1 MKPKLAVIGG
11 NYFQLPLVK
20 KAQEMGLE
28 VHCFAWEEGAV
39 CKDVADFFYPI
50 SIVEK
55 EQILGICSSLGIDGV
70 TSIASDLAVLTVN
83 YVAEQM
89 GLVSNKDKYS
99 LIQTN
104 KYLMRQCFEDLD
116 VPSPRFCLVKSI
128 GDVLS
133 FEGWQWPLI
142 VKPTDRSGSR
152 AVVKVDNYD
161 QLKIAIKEAIEV
173 SFAKEAIV
181 EEYVAGQEVSVEAIS
196 WEGRHYILQI
206 TDKVTN
212 EHFVEIAH
220 HQPSLLSNE
229 IQDRIRGVVLKAL
242 DALHVEYGA
251 SHSEL
256 KITDDGSVK
265 VMEVGA
271 RMGGGFIGS
280 HLVPLSTGYDYVR
293 GVIEIALG
301 HFNKPVIDKNL
312 CSGVFFLIQETSYLM
327 PIIQESN
334 KYPEIVFAKQT
345 EETIRPGVSES
356 NRTGYVIYQSDHRIN
371 SFKHD

>member
-1 MKPKLAVIGG
+1 MNCKLAVIGG
-11 NYFQLPLVK
+11 NYFQLPLVQ

-39 CKDVADFFYPI
+39 CKDVADYFYPI

-55 EQILGICSSLGIDGV
+55 DRILEICRGIGINGI

-89 GLVSNKDKYS
+89 GLIGNKDKYS
-99 LIQTN
+99 LLQTN
-104 KYLMRQCFEDLD
+104 KYLMRQCFDEAD
-116 VPSPRFCLVKSI
+116 VPSPRYRLVKSFEEN
-128 GDVLS
+128 LS
-133 FEGWQWPLI
+133 FEDWQWPLI

-152 AVVKVDNYD
+152 AVVKVENYD
-161 QLKIAIKEAIEV
+161 QLNIAVKEAIDV

-181 EEYVAGQEVSVEAIS
+181 EEFVAGQEVSVEAIS
-196 WEGRHYILQI
+196 WEGQHCILQI

-220 HQPSLLSNE
+220 HQPSLLPIE
-229 IQDRIRGVVLKAL
+229 IQDRIRAVVLKGL

-256 KITDDGSVK
+256 KITDDGDVK
-265 VMEVGA
+265 VMEIGA

-301 HFNKPVIDKNL
+301 HFNKPDINKNL
-312 CSGVFFLIQETSYLM
+312 CSGVFFLIQETSYLLDV
-327 PIIQESN
+327 IRESN
-334 KYPEIVFAKQT
+334 KYPEIVFAKRT

-356 NRTGYVIYQSDHRIN
+356 NRTGYVIYQCDHRIN

>member
-1 MKPKLAVIGG
+1 MKQKLAVVGG

-39 CKDVADFFYPI
+39 CKDVADYFYPI

-55 EQILGICSSLGIDGV
+55 EQILGVCRSVGVDGI

-89 GLVSNKDKYS
+89 GLVGNKDKYS
-99 LIQTN
+99 LMQTN
-104 KYLMRQCFEDLD
+104 KYLMRRCFDDAD

-128 GDVLS
+128 GDALS

-152 AVVKVDNYD
+152 AVVKVENYE
-161 QLKIAIKEAIEV
+161 QLRIAVKEAIEV

-181 EEYVAGQEVSVEAIS
+181 EEFVAGQEVSVEAIS
-196 WEGRHYILQI
+196 WEGQHYILQI

-220 HQPSLLSNE
+220 HQPSLLPDA
-229 IQDRIRGVVLKAL
+229 IQDRIRAVVLNAL

-256 KITDDGSVK
+256 KITDDGRVK
-265 VMEVGA
+265 VMEIGA

-312 CSGVFFLIQETSYLM
+312 CSGVFFLI
-327 PIIQESN
+327 
-334 KYPEIVFAKQT
+334 
-345 EETIRPGVSES
+345 
-356 NRTGYVIYQSDHRIN
+356 
-371 SFKHD
+371 